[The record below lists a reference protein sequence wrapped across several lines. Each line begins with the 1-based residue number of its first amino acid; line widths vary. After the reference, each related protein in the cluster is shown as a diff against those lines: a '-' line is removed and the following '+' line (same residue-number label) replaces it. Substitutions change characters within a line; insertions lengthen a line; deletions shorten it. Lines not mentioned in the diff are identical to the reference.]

1 MKNTLIAWLFCLP
14 FASCTSPVT
23 QMDLSGQWTVCL
35 DSTDVGMD
43 ASFGGKLFDTS
54 ITLPGTTDEAHLGTK
69 CTLKPALEKPQLLHL
84 TRAYSYVGPAWY
96 SREIQVPSDWKEKD
110 CILHLER
117 VLWDTQVWIDGQKV
131 EGHEESLTTPHEYDL
146 TPYIQPGKKQVL
158 TVRVDNR
165 KRYDMSVNDLAHAYT
180 DATQVK
186 WNGIV
191 GDMYIKA
198 VEKTRVESLQLYP
211 DAASRTVK
219 AVVSIYNSSSQ
230 TVPVNLSLQVKGKD
244 DSKSY
249 ASVEA
254 QAEAVKGYSTVELT
268 CQLGDNAPLWDEFNP
283 YLYDASVELVSG
295 KSTSLTTETFGLRDI
310 RHEGNKLVLN
320 EKPIFLRGTLECCI
334 FPLTGT
340 PPTDEASWEKLYASA
355 REYGMNHLR
364 FHSWCPPE
372 AAFAA
377 ADEMGM
383 YLEIECSS
391 WANQSTTIGD
401 GGDLDCFIWEE
412 SERIVREFGNHPSF
426 CMMMYGNEP
435 AGKGSNAYLTNFVTT
450 WKERDARRLY
460 CSGAGWPN
468 LPVNDFLS
476 DSNPRI
482 QAWGQGVKSI
492 INAQAPRTDYDWSEY
507 IGRFQQPMVSHEI
520 GQWCVYPNFKEMAKY
535 DGVMRPRNFEIFQE
549 TLAENGMAHLADS
562 FLLASGKLQALCY
575 KADIEAALRTKDFG
589 GFQLLGL
596 SDFPGQGTALVG
608 VLDAFWEEKGYIRP
622 EEYRRFCNSTVPLL
636 RLPKLIYINQETV
649 KGSLEVA
656 HFGAAPLEVTSTAW
670 TLKTKE
676 GKTIAS
682 GTLAHQPVG
691 IGNCIPLG
699 QLEIPLDKVDV
710 PSCLTLEAILGDY
723 ANS

>member
-1 MKNTLIAWLFCLP
+1 
-14 FASCTSPVT
+14 
-23 QMDLSGQWTVCL
+23 
-35 DSTDVGMD
+35 
-43 ASFGGKLFDTS
+43 
-54 ITLPGTTDEAHLGTK
+54 
-69 CTLKPALEKPQLLHL
+69 
-84 TRAYSYVGPAWY
+84 
-96 SREIQVPSDWKEKD
+96 
-110 CILHLER
+110 
-117 VLWDTQVWIDGQKV
+117 
-131 EGHEESLTTPHEYDL
+131 
-146 TPYIQPGKKQVL
+146 
-158 TVRVDNR
+158 
-165 KRYDMSVNDLAHAYT
+165 MSVNDLAHAYT